1 MRCGSAMEMIYSLF
15 FLFFIRIKVLL
26 CTPVILGMPY
36 MFTELAG
43 RLMGSDISCGARK
56 LTRIPRV
63 KKKKNMRNIVGVFK
77 KTEKPIKP
85 RKSERK

>member
-1 MRCGSAMEMIYSLF
+1 
-15 FLFFIRIKVLL
+15 
-26 CTPVILGMPY
+26 

-43 RLMGSDISCGARK
+43 RLMGSDISCDARK

-85 RKSERK
+85 RKLERK